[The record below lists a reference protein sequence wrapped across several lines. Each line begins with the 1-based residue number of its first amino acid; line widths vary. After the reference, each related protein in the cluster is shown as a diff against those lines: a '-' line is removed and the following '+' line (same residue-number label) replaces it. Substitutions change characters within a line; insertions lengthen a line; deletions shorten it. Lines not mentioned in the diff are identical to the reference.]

1 MKYLLKIFT
10 LFFAF
15 YCLNACKKEIGN
27 AIWDVSVIAPLLK
40 TTLGINNLVPDSILQ
55 TNPDTSLKII
65 YNNSLYN
72 FSFDSLVNIPD
83 TITSQGFHSNIDITV
98 SPGQL
103 IQNTTDNK
111 HLNIGDAEITKMVI
125 KSGYLVLNALNS
137 LKEKMLCKFIFPSA
151 TLNGIPF
158 EVNELLPAADDSG
171 PATYNKTV
179 DISGYTLNMTG
190 PNGNSSNILTTII
203 KIWIDPNGNS
213 VLISHLDSL
222 TLNTYF
228 KDLEIDY
235 IKGYFG
241 SNTSQTGQLS
251 TSFDLFKK
259 ITSGSLKM
267 NGVHLKLNIENG
279 YGIDAT
285 CIIHELKS
293 VNTRTQTTISLVS
306 PIIESPIH
314 INRAQETFNSSNP
327 VIPSIFSFNFDN
339 SNFVELLENLPDRI
353 EFSLDLSANPL
364 GNISC
369 GNDFA
374 YDNHGFKADLNLE
387 IPLSI
392 FAQNLTLTDTI
403 DFNITKPNNYNL
415 NNGTLSLIADN
426 GFPFSSCVQI
436 FLLNENNLMSDSL
449 FVANNFIYS
458 ASIDANNKV
467 ISPKRSILKIPISS
481 TKLENIYSAKK
492 AIIISRFNTAHQ
504 GEYVGIYKDY
514 SLDLKLT
521 GDFNMLVNDK

>member
-1 MKYLLKIFT
+1 
-10 LFFAF
+10 
-15 YCLNACKKEIGN
+15 
-27 AIWDVSVIAPLLK
+27 
-40 TTLGINNLVPDSILQ
+40 
-55 TNPDTSLKII
+55 
-65 YNNSLYN
+65 
-72 FSFDSLVNIPD
+72 
-83 TITSQGFHSNIDITV
+83 
-98 SPGQL
+98 
-103 IQNTTDNK
+103 
-111 HLNIGDAEITKMVI
+111 
-125 KSGYLVLNALNS
+125 
-137 LKEKMLCKFIFPSA
+137 
-151 TLNGIPF
+151 
-158 EVNELLPAADDSG
+158 
-171 PATYNKTV
+171 
-179 DISGYTLNMTG
+179 
-190 PNGNSSNILTTII
+190 
-203 KIWIDPNGNS
+203 
-213 VLISHLDSL
+213 
-222 TLNTYF
+222 
-228 KDLEIDY
+228 
-235 IKGYFG
+235 
-241 SNTSQTGQLS
+241 
-251 TSFDLFKK
+251 
-259 ITSGSLKM
+259 M

-364 GNISC
+364 GN
-369 GNDFA
+369 
-374 YDNHGFKADLNLE
+374 
-387 IPLSI
+387 
-392 FAQNLTLTDTI
+392 DTI